1 MTKEIPSLLL
11 VIVMAASLS
20 ACGSG
25 DSKDSVQTGDQG
37 TSVDK
42 PVTSK
47 PNPEPKP
54 TPGKAIHT
62 VSQTAQAQPVIQS
75 ASSGRHD
82 LKASTVI
89 VTQKASSNN
98 FQLDNAQTALD

>member
-1 MTKEIPSLLL
+1 MTKDLPSLLL
-11 VIVMAASLS
+11 AVVMAASLS

-25 DSKDSVQTGDQG
+25 DSKDTTPLNGKDSGV
-37 TSVDK
+37 VK
-42 PVTSK
+42 PD
-47 PNPEPKP
+47 PEPKP
-54 TPGKAIHT
+54 NPTPEKAIHT
-62 VSQTAQAQPVIQS
+62 VSQTAQAQPVIQN

-89 VTQKASSNN
+89 VNQKASSNN

>member
-1 MTKEIPSLLL
+1 MTKDIPSWMFA
-11 VIVMAASLS
+11 IVMAASLS

-25 DSKDSVQTGDQG
+25 GSEDKTQAGENNTSTDQ
-37 TSVDK
+37 
-42 PVTSK
+42 PVTPK
-47 PNPEPKP
+47 PEPKPDP

-62 VSQTAQAQPVIQS
+62 VSQATQAQPVIQS
-75 ASSGRHD
+75 TSSGRHD

>member
-1 MTKEIPSLLL
+1 MTKEISSLLL

-25 DSKDSVQTGDQG
+25 DSKDTAQIGDQG

-42 PVTSK
+42 PVTLK
-47 PNPEPKP
+47 PDPEP
-54 TPGKAIHT
+54 TPGKAAHT

>member
-1 MTKEIPSLLL
+1 MTKDLPSLLL
-11 VIVMAASLS
+11 AVVMAASLS

-25 DSKDSVQTGDQG
+25 DSEDTTLLDGKDRNVDQPI
-37 TSVDK
+37 T
-42 PVTSK
+42 
-47 PNPEPKP
+47 PEPKPSP

>member
-1 MTKEIPSLLL
+1 MTKDLPSLLL
-11 VIVMAASLS
+11 AVIMVASLS

-25 DSKDSVQTGDQG
+25 DSKDTAPLDGKDTG
-37 TSVDK
+37 VVK
-42 PVTSK
+42 PDPK
-47 PNPEPKP
+47 PNP

-62 VSQTAQAQPVIQS
+62 VSQTAQAQPVIQN

-89 VTQKASSNN
+89 VIQKASSNN